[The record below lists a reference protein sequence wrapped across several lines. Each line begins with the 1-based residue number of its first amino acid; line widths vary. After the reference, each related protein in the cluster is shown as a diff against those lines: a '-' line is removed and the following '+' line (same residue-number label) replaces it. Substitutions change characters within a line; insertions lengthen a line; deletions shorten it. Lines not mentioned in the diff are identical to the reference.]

1 MIKKPSYLKL
11 NRLVITK
18 AGKQLYDEKFHDG
31 INIIRGEHSVGKST
45 ILDMIFYVLGGEL
58 KKDDWKYPADEC
70 SNVNAEITI
79 NDRIITLT
87 RPVDP
92 SGAVPH
98 IKIYEGEYDKAMKDA
113 DGWLDYG
120 SRRSNERLSF
130 SEMMFELFDW
140 GQYKSDS
147 YQNLTMHQIMRLIYL
162 SQSSDSNRIFRKES
176 TRSDNENTRTAIAEF
191 LFGLDDLE
199 THSVRQ
205 NLLKYERDYEN
216 TGTELRAYFE
226 LLGNDASLTVEIINA
241 LLNEKYIEL
250 SGIDSKKEILLRS
263 TDNVDSNNEYNLAI
277 ERNEILL
284 KIQSL
289 TNKISLNNNQLSSSK
304 TEIQDCLLFGQNLVY
319 RLKSLNESQETYKGL
334 GRISFEYCPCCL
346 TPISEHENTDNY
358 SGCALCKSTANNS
371 SLEEKYIESLNELQ
385 YQQRQN
391 DKIIEKLYGSA
402 EYIEGYIQELR
413 KELES
418 LQNRLF
424 EINLVSNHR
433 ELAITSIIEERT
445 AKLIEINSL
454 QDKIDSIAK
463 VDDLKLKRE
472 DIAKHMENCRSRI
485 AALEAKSQYRKEYVY
500 SKLSEFSTFILEGDS
515 GNEELFKTATQ
526 LSSEIDFAK
535 DRWLLNERVNY
546 SDSSNV
552 VKKAALHLAFL
563 IFSIVDPAC
572 RYPRFSI
579 MDFECGDINEARSH
593 NLQKLITTS
602 LSDLKGF
609 QLIMTT
615 SKIDSSLNNNTYG
628 VGRYYDKNDYI
639 LKI

>member
-45 ILDMIFYVLGGEL
+45 ILDMIFYILGGEL
-58 KKDDWKYPADEC
+58 KKDDWKYPADKC

-92 SGAVPH
+92 SGAAPH

-147 YQNLTMHQIMRLIYL
+147 HQNLTMHQIMRLIYL

-226 LLGNDASLTVEIINA
+226 LLGNDSNLTVDIINE
-241 LLNEKYIEL
+241 LLNEKYTEL
-250 SGIDSKKEILLRS
+250 SKIDSKKEILLRS
-263 TDNVDSNNEYNLAI
+263 TDNIDNNNEYNLAI
-277 ERNEILL
+277 ERNDILL

-289 TNKISLNNNQLSSSK
+289 TNKIPFKNNELHSIK
-304 TEIQDCLLFGQNLVY
+304 TEIQDCLLFGKNLAY

-346 TPISEHENTDNY
+346 TPISEHDNTD
-358 SGCALCKSTANNS
+358 SGCALCKSTVNNS

-391 DKIIEKLYGSA
+391 NKIIEKLYSSA
-402 EYIEGYIQELR
+402 EYIEGYIKELQ

-418 LQNRLF
+418 LHNRLF
-424 EINLVSNHR
+424 EINLVSNYR
-433 ELAITSIIEERT
+433 ELAITSIVEERT

-463 VDDLKLKRE
+463 VDDLKSKRE
-472 DIAKHMENCRSRI
+472 DIAKQMEKFRSRI
-485 AALEAKSQYRKEYVY
+485 TALEAKNKRRKEYVY

-563 IFSIVDPAC
+563 IFSIVDSAC

-602 LSDLKGF
+602 LSNFKGF

>member
-1 MIKKPSYLKL
+1 
-11 NRLVITK
+11 
-18 AGKQLYDEKFHDG
+18 
-31 INIIRGEHSVGKST
+31 
-45 ILDMIFYVLGGEL
+45 
-58 KKDDWKYPADEC
+58 
-70 SNVNAEITI
+70 
-79 NDRIITLT
+79 
-87 RPVDP
+87 
-92 SGAVPH
+92 
-98 IKIYEGEYDKAMKDA
+98 
-113 DGWLDYG
+113 
-120 SRRSNERLSF
+120 
-130 SEMMFELFDW
+130 
-140 GQYKSDS
+140 
-147 YQNLTMHQIMRLIYL
+147 
-162 SQSSDSNRIFRKES
+162 
-176 TRSDNENTRTAIAEF
+176 
-191 LFGLDDLE
+191 
-199 THSVRQ
+199 
-205 NLLKYERDYEN
+205 
-216 TGTELRAYFE
+216 
-226 LLGNDASLTVEIINA
+226 
-241 LLNEKYIEL
+241 
-250 SGIDSKKEILLRS
+250 
-263 TDNVDSNNEYNLAI
+263 TDNIDGNNEYNLAI
-277 ERNEILL
+277 ERNDILL

-289 TNKISLNNNQLSSSK
+289 TNKISLKNNELHSIK
-304 TEIQDCLLFGQNLVY
+304 TEIQDCLLFGKNLAY

-346 TPISEHENTDNY
+346 TPISEHDNTD
-358 SGCALCKSTANNS
+358 SGCALCKSTVNNS

-391 DKIIEKLYGSA
+391 NKIIEKLYSSA
-402 EYIEGYIQELR
+402 EYIEGYIKELQ

-418 LQNRLF
+418 LHNRLF
-424 EINLVSNHR
+424 EINLVSNYR
-433 ELAITSIIEERT
+433 ELAITSIVEERT

-463 VDDLKLKRE
+463 VDDLKSKRE
-472 DIAKHMENCRSRI
+472 DIAKQMEKFRSRI
-485 AALEAKSQYRKEYVY
+485 TALEAKNKRRKEYVY

-563 IFSIVDPAC
+563 IFSIVDSAC

-602 LSDLKGF
+602 LSNFKGF

>member
-98 IKIYEGEYDKAMKDA
+98 IKIYEGEYEKAMKDA

-226 LLGNDASLTVEIINA
+226 LLGNDASLTVEIINE

-250 SGIDSKKEILLRS
+250 SEIDSQKEILLRS
-263 TDNVDSNNEYNLAI
+263 TDNIDSNNEYNLAI
-277 ERNEILL
+277 ERNDILL
-284 KIQSL
+284 KIQLL
-289 TNKISLNNNQLSSSK
+289 TNKISFNNNELSSNK

-346 TPISEHENTDNY
+346 TPISEHDKTDND
-358 SGCALCKSTANNS
+358 SGCALCKSTVNNF

-402 EYIEGYIQELR
+402 EYIESYIQELR

-424 EINLVSNHR
+424 
-433 ELAITSIIEERT
+433 
-445 AKLIEINSL
+445 EINSL

-472 DIAKHMENCRSRI
+472 DIAKQMESCRSRI
-485 AALEAKSQYRKEYVY
+485 AALEAKSQHRKEYVY

-563 IFSIVDPAC
+563 IFSIVDSAC

-602 LSDLKGF
+602 LSNSKGF